1 VFPYRDK
8 IIFRNTAATQRKMGH
23 NSRKL
28 CGGELPSVRVI
39 MGRLYLYF
47 RLLAV
52 VLTFPVVVV
61 YIAIATLVHPITAI
75 RNRFRTALR
84 IWMSVLD
91 WIKGIPVGYSYW
103 EQYEA
108 PSMLDEIAVHH
119 DE

>member
-1 VFPYRDK
+1 MTAPNPTASWG
-8 IIFRNTAATQRKMGH
+8 IIAVKR
-23 NSRKL
+23 
-28 CGGELPSVRVI
+28 CGGELPSVQVI
-39 MGRLYLYF
+39 MRRLHLYL

-52 VLTFPVVVV
+52 ALAFPAIAV
-61 YIAIATLVHPITAI
+61 YIAVVTLVHPIAAF

-84 IWMSVLD
+84 LWMSVVD

-108 PSMLDEIAVHH
+108 PIMLDEIAVHH